1 MTILDFS
8 VSIFDLD
15 GVVINSEFIHYECYK
30 SSFKKQINYDLEWD
44 EYCEIHHS
52 LANTFEKQF
61 PESYKEICYNK
72 TQLYKNTDQ

>member
-8 VSIFDLD
+8 VFIFDLD

-30 SSFKKQINYDLEWD
+30 SAFKNQINYDLVWD

-61 PESYKEICYNK
+61 PESYKEIYYNK